1 MLTIGQNFPEFQLKG
16 VVTDKQDDV
25 SKEVTV
31 TNATY
36 SGKWLVVF
44 AWPKDFSTV
53 CPTEIIE
60 FGRLN
65 SNFEERNA
73 QVLGVS
79 TDSELAHSAWKKSR
93 EDLQNIPF
101 PMLSDI
107 KHELALDLGILND
120 AEGVCNRATFIVDPK
135 GIIRH
140 VSANDIKVGR
150 NVEEVLR
157 ILDALQTE
165 APAVCGWKKEKS
177 EATS

>member
-1 MLTIGQNFPEFQLKG
+1 MLTIGQNFPEFQLTG
-16 VVTDKQDDV
+16 VTDKQND
-25 SKEVTV
+25 VTV

-44 AWPKDFSTV
+44 AWPKDFSVV
-53 CPTEIIE
+53 CPTEVVE
-60 FGRLN
+60 FARLN
-65 SNFEERNA
+65 SIFEERNT

-79 TDSELAHSAWKKSR
+79 TDSELVHDAWKKSR
-93 EDLQNIPF
+93 EDMQSIPF

-120 AEGVCNRATFIVDPK
+120 NAGVCNRATFIVDPK

-140 VSANDIKVGR
+140 VSVNDLKVAR

-165 APAVCGWKKEKS
+165 SPAPCGWTKEKKEEDNS
-177 EATS
+177 

>member
-1 MLTIGQNFPEFQLKG
+1 MLTIGQNFPEFQLTG
-16 VVTDKQDDV
+16 VTDKQDNT
-25 SKEVTV
+25 TV

-44 AWPKDFSTV
+44 AWPYDFSTV
-53 CPTEIIE
+53 CPTEIVE
-60 FGRLN
+60 FSRLN
-65 SNFEERNA
+65 SSFDERNT
-73 QVLGVS
+73 QILGVS
-79 TDSELAHSAWKKSR
+79 TDSELVHAAWKKSR
-93 EDLQNIPF
+93 EDLQSVPF

-120 AEGVCNRATFIVDPK
+120 AAGVCNRATFIVDPK

-140 VSANDIKVGR
+140 ASVNDLKVAR

-165 APAVCGWKKEKS
+165 APAVCGWKKEKDEENS
-177 EATS
+177 